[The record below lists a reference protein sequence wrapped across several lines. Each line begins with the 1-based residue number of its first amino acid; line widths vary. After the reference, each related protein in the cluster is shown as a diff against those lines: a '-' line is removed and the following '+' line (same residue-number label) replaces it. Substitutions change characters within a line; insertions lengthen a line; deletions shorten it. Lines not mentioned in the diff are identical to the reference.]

1 MSKNSAVFLVIAGLV
16 IALGGVG
23 GIETSETSEQ
33 MMSSAIF
40 AILGLLTMYAGTLGL
55 RNADFYDRG

>member
-1 MSKNSAVFLVIAGLV
+1 MGKNSAMFLIISGL
-16 IALGGVG
+16 IITMGGLG
-23 GIETSETSEQ
+23 GIETSINDEQ
-33 MMSSAIF
+33 MLSSGIF

>member
-23 GIETSETSEQ
+23 GIENSETSEQ

>member
-1 MSKNSAVFLVIAGLV
+1 MGKNSAIFLIIAGL
-16 IALGGVG
+16 IITMGGLG
-23 GIETSETSEQ
+23 GIETSINDEQ
-33 MMSSAIF
+33 MLSSAVF